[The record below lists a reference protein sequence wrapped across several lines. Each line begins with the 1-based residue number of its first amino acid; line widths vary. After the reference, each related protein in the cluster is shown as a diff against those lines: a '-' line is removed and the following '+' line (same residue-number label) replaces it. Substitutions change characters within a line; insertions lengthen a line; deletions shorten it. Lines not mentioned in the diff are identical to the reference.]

1 MCLLYMQFI
10 ISHILL
16 AYAINGL
23 QVPNPVF
30 IIVASPL
37 RSIQPWL
44 LVRINASDMCFNTIS
59 ITETIT
65 QKSDPE
71 LPHLKR
77 MNESILGRHLSQN
90 FVCFAFN
97 NDSILNGNNLLR
109 SRLEYLIHFN
119 P

>member
-44 LVRINASDMCFNTIS
+44 LVRINLKKKKKQQ
-59 ITETIT
+59 
-65 QKSDPE
+65 QKRKQTKKKNMPDLE
-71 LPHLKR
+71 L
-77 MNESILGRHLSQN
+77 
-90 FVCFAFN
+90 
-97 NDSILNGNNLLR
+97 
-109 SRLEYLIHFN
+109 
-119 P
+119 

>member
-1 MCLLYMQFI
+1 MQFI

-44 LVRINASDMCFNTIS
+44 LVRINVRI
-59 ITETIT
+59 
-65 QKSDPE
+65 K
-71 LPHLKR
+71 
-77 MNESILGRHLSQN
+77 
-90 FVCFAFN
+90 
-97 NDSILNGNNLLR
+97 LLIQ
-109 SRLEYLIHFN
+109 Y
-119 P
+119 